1 MAAKPSTTLIVVG
14 MMVAALLV
22 AGSAQAIEVKKSLYS
37 SGASAGGPGPAA
49 ASGGPPP
56 PNPLNAAQK
65 QALQD
70 AVASDSDQ
78 TLGEESEKKSL
89 GQTYIDIDHAKFS
102 YMPTAG
108 AVTAKLSAPECKGKK
123 GAAPASCSPTG
134 TQKSLVFKYKI
145 AGNNLTPTEPP
156 KWEETAAQTAK
167 KK

>member
-1 MAAKPSTTLIVVG
+1 MAAKPSTTLMVAG
-14 MMVAALLV
+14 AMVAALLV
-22 AGSAQAIEVKKSLYS
+22 AGSAHAIEVKKSLYS
-37 SGASAGGPGPAA
+37 SGGAAGGPGPGGG
-49 ASGGPPP
+49 SGGPPP

-78 TLGEESEKKSL
+78 TLGEESEKKSS
-89 GQTYIDIDHAKFS
+89 GQNYIDLDHAKFS
-102 YMPTAG
+102 YLPTAG

-123 GAAPASCSPTG
+123 GGTPASCSPTG

-145 AGNNLTPTEPP
+145 AGNKLTPSEPP